1 MRRTGREMGTIR
13 VLQMAISFFLIT
25 AQYFTQMCSSWEIG
39 QAFES
44 LGRRSSHRGIYRS
57 GPKEPGM
64 EVGSDIFTANRLVV
78 NVDEFGAAG
87 DGYTDDTQAFITAW
101 NEACSSGPSILLVPR
116 GNYYLVKPL
125 NFSGPCQYPLTVQI
139 SGTIIAPEDPSVWAD
154 LKSNHWL
161 LFHGIDDLTVRGG
174 GLIYGSGEKW
184 WAASCKINKTN
195 PCRSAPTA
203 VTFDSNNYLVVR
215 NLIVMNSQQ
224 IHITFK
230 NCVVVEASNL
240 EVTAPEHSPNTD
252 GIHISASTYV
262 VVTNSI
268 IGTGDDCVS
277 IISDSFDIVIR
288 NVNCGPG
295 HGISIGSL
303 GKGNSEAHVAD
314 VLVDRVFLHD
324 TTNGLRIKTWQ
335 GGSGYCQGIRYQ
347 NVHMENVSY
356 PIIIDQYY
364 CDSPTTCENQ
374 TSAVEVSEVW
384 YDSISGTSATE
395 EAIRF
400 ACSDSVPCQNILMKD
415 IDLTLNSGDP
425 AASFCESVTGFSI
438 GSVTPPPCFEDYAP
452 QIYQGEGII
461 EQLVNP
467 SLKEEF

>member
-1 MRRTGREMGTIR
+1 MGTIR